1 MEDKNE
7 GRLTTKRNIFIQAGK
22 LNNVRGR
29 ITYISS
35 TAKQENLYAVYET
48 CERSFWSRL
57 AEQNQKDFA
66 KSGSDGQCI
75 EARELITALPE
86 ELQEYEPNEVLREYT
101 EVFKGKY
108 DTECIA
114 ALHHNKR
121 KTNYHIHLIFSE
133 RKLLLEAE
141 EKIASRSMFYDET
154 GKKVRTKKEVTGE
167 DGQLRRGC
175 KMIKKGEVYE
185 VNYFDKKDPRFKS
198 KTFLNEVKELYT
210 DRMNRTLTDHD
221 SGYQMQVFDRT
232 GPYLPLKK
240 IGNNNPKEKFVR
252 ENNSARM
259 KWNTAA
265 SKAIF
270 YDVPAKILIAVK
282 QSEIKSPIAGI
293 RAVSR
298 GDALEKMTNIIS
310 KAAVTLN
317 RFVNRA
323 LRYQLVKM
331 LEPGNDLFNKL
342 LTDSRK
348 IREKDRG
355 RER

>member
-1 MEDKNE
+1 M
-7 GRLTTKRNIFIQAGK
+7 KRNIFIQAGK
-22 LNNVRGR
+22 LHNVRGR

-75 EARELITALPE
+75 EARELIIALPE

-133 RKLLLEAE
+133 RKMLPDPE
-141 EKIASRSMFYDET
+141 EKIASRSMFYDEA

-167 DGQLRRGC
+167 DGKLRPGC
-175 KMIKKGEVYE
+175 KVVRKGEVYE
-185 VNYFDKKDPRFKS
+185 VNYFDKKNPKIKS
-198 KTFLNEVKELYT
+198 KAFLNEVKELYT
-210 DRMNRTLTDHD
+210 DRMNRSLADRD

-240 IGNNNPKEKFVR
+240 IDKNNPKEKFIR

-282 QSEIKSPIAGI
+282 QSEIKSSIAGI

-342 LTDSRK
+342 LADSK
-348 IREKDRG
+348 KTREKDRG